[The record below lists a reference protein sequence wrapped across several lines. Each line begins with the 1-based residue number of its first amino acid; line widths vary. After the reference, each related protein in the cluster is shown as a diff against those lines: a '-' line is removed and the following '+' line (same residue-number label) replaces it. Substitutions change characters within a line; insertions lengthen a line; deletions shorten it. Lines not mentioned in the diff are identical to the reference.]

1 MLARLQISSPATR
14 ALAAI
19 AAVAALGGC
28 GKGASSPSNGSNA
41 TTAAV
46 AGAPATHRTCP
57 ETVLDV
63 LQRVARRIYHQ
74 GVSSERTRSAA
85 HLIAASAGL
94 REAVE
99 RSDPVAAR
107 AAAKALVSGGHMTNL
122 RVMRGGRVLA
132 DVGGSA
138 VAPLHGT
145 LTGAG
150 GRTIGS
156 YVTSVWADEGLIAET
171 NGVTG
176 GRLALRVQGRSVGG
190 SLALPS
196 GSLPREGTLGLGPQ
210 RYGYTSF
217 HGEAYPSGS
226 LRVYLL
232 RPIRATAALCGSTAE
247 DTVVRTLSRIANLIY
262 AGEAGGRTL
271 AQIQRVQRDPALL
284 RAVAA
289 RDPLATKAAIESL
302 LTEHIVRLRVSA
314 GGSLL
319 ADVGGP
325 FVLAPVTAPLRLAGR
340 TIGSFVLSIQ
350 DDEGYLRLTRRL
362 VGLRVLMYMNPAHPQ
377 LVKNSL
383 GPSPG
388 SVPASGSYKYR
399 GSSFRVFTVNARAFP
414 SGPLTIR
421 VLVPVPY
428 S

>member
-1 MLARLQISSPATR
+1 MLARLQMTPPAIR
-14 ALAAI
+14 ALAMLAML
-19 AAVAALGGC
+19 VTLGGC
-28 GKGASSPSNGSNA
+28 GKGGNGSSA
-41 TTAAV
+41 RTAV
-46 AGAPATHRTCP
+46 AEGPAKPATCAA
-57 ETVLDV
+57 TVLAT
-63 LQRVARRIYHQ
+63 LRHVAMRIYRE
-74 GVSSERTRSAA
+74 GISSERTGSAA
-85 HLIAASAGL
+85 HLIAASSSL

-99 RSDPVAAR
+99 RADPAAAR
-107 AAAKALVSGGHMTNL
+107 AAAQALVAGGHVTNL
-122 RVMRGGRVLA
+122 RVMGGGHVLA
-132 DVGGSA
+132 DVGGPA

-145 LTGAG
+145 LKGSNG
-150 GRTIGS
+150 QPIGT
-156 YVTSVWADEGLIAET
+156 YVASVWADEGLIAET

-176 GRLALRVQGRSVGG
+176 GRVALRVDGRSVGG
-190 SLALPS
+190 SLDLPP
-196 GSLPREGTLGLGPQ
+196 GPLPPKGTLKLGHR
-210 RYGYTSF
+210 RYEYTSF
-217 HGEAYPSGS
+217 HAEAYPSGA

-232 RPIRATAALCGSTAE
+232 RPIRTTAGLCGSTAE
-247 DTVVRTLSRIANLIY
+247 DTAVNTLSHIASLIY

-271 AQIQRVQRDPALL
+271 PQVRRVQQDQALL

-289 RDPLATKAAIESL
+289 RDPLATKAAVEAL

-314 GGSLL
+314 GESLL

-325 FVLAPVTAPLRLAGR
+325 FVLAPVTAPLRLGGR
-340 TIGSFVLSIQ
+340 TIGSLVLSIQ

-388 SVPASGSYKYR
+388 TVPASGSYEYR
-399 GSSFRVFTVNARAFP
+399 GRSFRVFTVNARAFP

-421 VLVPVPY
+421 VLVPIPY